1 MEFKYNLNRYLS
13 LAICLGFASYAYS
26 INPPKNG
33 GAIPQK
39 YIDIFKSQNIIY
51 NNELLLVDNLS
62 RSNLD
67 EPQSPPSNYNLPV
80 LLVGFS
86 NNESNSE
93 VISKEEFQEH
103 LFGAN
108 VSGSLIDYYNEISY
122 GKFNLTG
129 DVYGWYESSYT
140 EEMAVENTSGFII
153 DILEQANADI
163 DFSEYD
169 NDNDDIVDG
178 LMIVFPGLGADEDGA
193 DSNHIWPHMSTLWQ
207 DNVPYSGVYDGVSFS
222 KYAVCP
228 EQRKIGSS
236 SSREIRP
243 IGVFAHEFGHVLGL
257 PDLYERSSDDET
269 AISEG
274 IGEWCLMASGSWNG
288 NDGDTPAHM
297 SAWCKYKLGWSDP
310 IILESGNYQ
319 NHLNDNGYLEIQ
331 NVAENDNQIY
341 KVYADSYRWNE
352 YFLLENRQLV
362 NFDSE
367 LNGSGLLLYHIDEN
381 QFWGMNY
388 PAFGLGSNNDDYNHK
403 LVDIEEADGYNHLDN
418 STNRGDSGDPYP
430 GNSNNFTFDQSSS
443 PNNYNYNGL
452 SSSFTINDISVSDGL
467 IEAEI
472 FVPTRDG
479 EVLSYSNGI
488 GSGYGY
494 SDIQDHTYA
503 VKFTAP
509 DDIFLTKVDIGLSQD
524 DCDID
529 ISIYRSMTGGYF
541 SDNPLNN
548 LFSASHQNVSS
559 GWNIFDVG
567 PIEFNSGETF
577 YVVISNKNSTY
588 GWSTDLE
595 ISDSNNY
602 SYYQSPSSGLF
613 NTSSFGNLCIRA
625 RFDSDGNLANTIEL
639 PNNIK
644 INNAYPNP
652 FNPIVNLSYSIPVPN
667 HVSVVI
673 YDLNGELISVLEDS
687 FQQKGSYNLLWDTA
701 NNISSGIYFAKYIIG
716 KQSYAQ
722 KLSLLK

>member
-1 MEFKYNLNRYLS
+1 MKYRYNLNRYLNLIVY
-13 LAICLGFASYAYS
+13 LAFASHVFS

-33 GAIPQK
+33 GGIPQK
-39 YIDIFKSQNIIY
+39 YIDIFKSQNIIH
-51 NNELLLVDNLS
+51 NHEVSLHDNLS
-62 RSNLD
+62 RSGFDKPL
-67 EPQSPPSNYNLPV
+67 SPPSNYNLPV

-86 NNESNSE
+86 NNDSNSE
-93 VISKEEFQEH
+93 VVSKEEFQEH
-103 LFGAN
+103 LFGN
-108 VSGSLIDYYNEISY
+108 NISGSLTDYYNEISY

-129 DVYGWYESSYT
+129 NVYGWYESSFT

-153 DILEQANADI
+153 DILDQANADI
-163 DFSEYD
+163 NFSEYD
-169 NDNDDIVDG
+169 NDNDGVVDG

-193 DSNHIWPHMSTLWQ
+193 DSGHIWPHMSTLWQ
-207 DNVPYSGVYDGVSFS
+207 DDTPYSGVYDGVSFS

-236 SSREIRP
+236 QSREIRP

-257 PDLYERSSDDET
+257 PDLYERSTEDET

-288 NDGDTPAHM
+288 SDGDTPAHM

-310 IILESGNYQ
+310 IVLEAGNYQ
-319 NHLNDNGYLEIQ
+319 NHLNENGYLELQ

-362 NFDSE
+362 NFDSQ
-367 LNGSGLLLYHIDEN
+367 LNGSGLLLYHVDEN
-381 QFWGMNY
+381 QYWGMNN
-388 PAFGLGSNNDDYNHK
+388 FGGGSNNDDYSHK

-430 GNSNNFTFDQSSS
+430 GSSNNSAFNQSSS
-443 PNNYNYNGL
+443 PNNYNYSGL
-452 SSSFTINDISVSDGL
+452 SSSFTIDNISALDGL

-472 FVPTRDG
+472 FVPIRDG
-479 EVLSYSNGI
+479 EVLSYSSGI

-494 SDIQDHTYA
+494 SEIQDHTYA

-509 DDIFLTKVDIGLSQD
+509 DNVFLTKVDIGLSQD

-529 ISIYRSMTGGYF
+529 ISIYRSMTAGYF
-541 SDNPLNN
+541 SDNPLNK
-548 LFSASHQNVSS
+548 LFSISHQNVSS
-559 GWNIFDVG
+559 GWNVFDID

-577 YVVISNKNSTY
+577 YVVVSNKNSTY
-588 GWSTDLE
+588 GWTTDLE
-595 ISDSNNY
+595 ISDFNNY
-602 SYYQSPSSGLF
+602 SYYQNPSSGLF
-613 NTSSFGNLCIRA
+613 NTSSFGNLSIRA
-625 RFDSDGNLANTIEL
+625 RFDNDGTLANTTQLPSNIE
-639 PNNIK
+639 IV
-644 INNAYPNP
+644 NAYPNP
-652 FNPIVNLSYSIPVPN
+652 FNPIVNLSYSIPVSN
-667 HVSVVI
+667 QILVNVYDTRGRLVS
-673 YDLNGELISVLEDS
+673 ELENS
-687 FQQKGSYNLLWDTA
+687 FQHAGSYNLIWDA
-701 NNISSGIYFAKYIIG
+701 SDISSGIYFAKYIVG
-716 KQSYAQ
+716 EQSYTQ